1 MDIYDILEKLDI
13 KYDEIVHKNVYTIK
27 EVDDLK
33 ERIDGVGV
41 KNIFLTNKRGGYFLV
56 LIKDNKRLDIKMLES
71 IFNTGHLS
79 FCSNIELKDILGVES
94 GSVSVFNIIND
105 KLNKVFI
112 FIDKELVGKRVLFHP
127 NINTRTISINY
138 NDVIRVIDYL
148 NHNYKFF

>member
-13 KYDEIVHKNVYTIK
+13 KYDEIVHKSVYTIK
-27 EVDDLK
+27 EAEVLK
-33 ERIDGVGV
+33 DRIDGVGV

-79 FCSNIELKDILGVES
+79 FGSDIELKDILGVES
-94 GSVSVFNIIND
+94 GSLSVFNIIND

-112 FIDKELVGKRVLFHP
+112 FIDKELVSKRVLFHP
-127 NINTRTISINY
+127 NINTKTISINY

-148 NHNYKFF
+148 NHDYKLF

>member
-13 KYDEIVHKNVYTIK
+13 KYDEIIHKNVYTIK
-27 EVDDLK
+27 EAEVLK
-33 ERIDGVGV
+33 DRIDGVGV

-79 FCSNIELKDILGVES
+79 FCSDIELKDILGVES

-112 FIDKELVGKRVLFHP
+112 FIDKELVSKRVLFHP

-148 NHNYKFF
+148 NHDYKLF

>member
-1 MDIYDILEKLDI
+1 MDIYDILDKLDI
-13 KYDEIVHKNVYTIK
+13 KYDEIIHKEVYTIK
-27 EVDDLK
+27 EAEVLK
-33 ERIDGVGV
+33 DRIDGVGV

-79 FCSNIELKDILGVES
+79 FGSDIELKDILGVES
-94 GSVSVFNIIND
+94 GSLSVFNIIND

-112 FIDKELVGKRVLFHP
+112 FIDKELVSKRVLFHP
-127 NINTRTISINY
+127 NINTKTISINY

-148 NHNYKFF
+148 NHDYKLF

>member
-1 MDIYDILEKLDI
+1 MDIYDILDKLDI

-27 EVDDLK
+27 EAEVLK
-33 ERIDGVGV
+33 DRIDGVGV

-79 FCSNIELKDILGVES
+79 FGSDIELKDILGIES

-105 KLNKVFI
+105 KLNKVFM
-112 FIDKELVGKRVLFHP
+112 FIDRELVSKRILFHP

-138 NDVIRVIDYL
+138 NDVIRIIDYL
-148 NHNYKFF
+148 NHDYKLF

>member
-79 FCSNIELKDILGVES
+79 FGSDIELKDILGVES

-105 KLNKVFI
+105 KLNRVNI
-112 FIDKELVGKRVLFHP
+112 FIDKELVSKRILFHP

-138 NDVIRVIDYL
+138 NDVIRIIDYL
-148 NHNYKFF
+148 NHDYKLF

>member
-27 EVDDLK
+27 EAEVLK
-33 ERIDGVGV
+33 DRIDGVGV
-41 KNIFLTNKRGGYFLV
+41 KNIFLTNKRGGYYLV

-79 FCSNIELKDILGVES
+79 FGSDIELKDILGVES

-105 KLNKVFI
+105 KLNRVNI
-112 FIDKELVGKRVLFHP
+112 FIDKELVSKRILFHP

-148 NHNYKFF
+148 KHDYKLF

>member
-1 MDIYDILEKLDI
+1 MYIYDILEKLDI
-13 KYDEIVHKNVYTIK
+13 KYDEIVHKSVYTIK
-27 EVDDLK
+27 EAEVLK
-33 ERIDGVGV
+33 DRIDGVGV
-41 KNIFLTNKRGGYFLV
+41 KNIFLTNKRGGYYLV

-79 FCSNIELKDILGVES
+79 FGSDIELKDILGIES

-112 FIDKELVGKRVLFHP
+112 FIDKELVSKRILFHP
-127 NINTRTISINY
+127 NINTKTISINY

-148 NHNYKFF
+148 NHDYKLF

>member
-1 MDIYDILEKLDI
+1 MDIYDILDKLDI
-13 KYDEIVHKNVYTIK
+13 KYDEIIHKEVYTIK
-27 EVDDLK
+27 EAEVLK
-33 ERIDGVGV
+33 DRIDGVGV

-71 IFNTGHLS
+71 IFNTGRLS
-79 FCSNIELKDILGVES
+79 FCSDIELKDTLGVES

-112 FIDKELVGKRVLFHP
+112 FIDKELVSKRVLFHP
-127 NINTRTISINY
+127 NVNTRTISINY

-148 NHNYKFF
+148 NHDYKLF

>member
-13 KYDEIVHKNVYTIK
+13 KYDEIIHKEVYTIK
-27 EVDDLK
+27 EAEVLK
-33 ERIDGVGV
+33 NRINGVGV
-41 KNIFLTNKRGGYFLV
+41 KNIFLTNKRGGYYLV

-79 FCSNIELKDILGVES
+79 FCSDIELKDILGIES

-112 FIDKELVGKRVLFHP
+112 FIDKELVSKRVLFHP

-148 NHNYKFF
+148 NHDYKLF

>member
-13 KYDEIVHKNVYTIK
+13 KYDEIIHKNVYTIK
-27 EVDDLK
+27 EAEVLK
-33 ERIDGVGV
+33 DRIDGVGV

-79 FCSNIELKDILGVES
+79 FCSDIELKDILGVES

-112 FIDKELVGKRVLFHP
+112 FIDRELVSKRVLFHP

-148 NHNYKFF
+148 NHDYKLF

>member
-13 KYDEIVHKNVYTIK
+13 KYDDKYVYTIK

-79 FCSNIELKDILGVES
+79 FGSDIELKDILGVES

-105 KLNKVFI
+105 KLNRVNI
-112 FIDKELVGKRVLFHP
+112 FIDKELVSKRILFHP

-148 NHNYKFF
+148 NHDYKLF

>member
-79 FCSNIELKDILGVES
+79 FCSDIELKDILGVES

-105 KLNKVFI
+105 KLNRVNI
-112 FIDKELVGKRVLFHP
+112 FIDKELVSKRILFHP

-148 NHNYKFF
+148 NHDYKLF

>member
-79 FCSNIELKDILGVES
+79 FCSDIELKDILGVES

-148 NHNYKFF
+148 NHNYKLF

>member
-1 MDIYDILEKLDI
+1 MDIYDILDKLDI

-27 EVDDLK
+27 EAEVLK
-33 ERIDGVGV
+33 DRIDGVGV

-79 FCSNIELKDILGVES
+79 FCSDIELKDILGIES

-105 KLNKVFI
+105 KLNRVNI
-112 FIDKELVGKRVLFHP
+112 FIDRELIDKRVLFHP

-148 NHNYKFF
+148 NHDYKLF

>member
-13 KYDEIVHKNVYTIK
+13 KYDEIVHKKVYTIK
-27 EVDDLK
+27 EADDLK

-41 KNIFLTNKRGGYFLV
+41 KNLFLTNKRGGYFLV

-71 IFNTGHLS
+71 IFNTGYLS
-79 FCSNIELKDILGVES
+79 FCSDIELKDILGIES

-112 FIDKELVGKRVLFHP
+112 FIDKELVSKRVLFHP

-138 NDVIRVIDYL
+138 NDVIRVINYL
-148 NHNYKFF
+148 NHNYKLF

>member
-1 MDIYDILEKLDI
+1 MDIYDILDKLDI

-27 EVDDLK
+27 EAEVLK
-33 ERIDGVGV
+33 DRIDGVGV

-56 LIKDNKRLDIKMLES
+56 LIKDNKRLDIKWLES

-79 FCSNIELKDILGVES
+79 FCSDIELKDILGIES

-105 KLNKVFI
+105 KLNRVNI
-112 FIDKELVGKRVLFHP
+112 FIDRELIDKRILFHP

-148 NHNYKFF
+148 NHDYKSF

>member
-13 KYDEIVHKNVYTIK
+13 KYDEIIHKEVYTIK
-27 EVDDLK
+27 EAEVLK
-33 ERIDGVGV
+33 DRIDGVGV

-79 FCSNIELKDILGVES
+79 FCSDIELKDILGVES
-94 GSVSVFNIIND
+94 DSVSVFNIIND

-112 FIDKELVGKRVLFHP
+112 FIDKELVSKRVLFHP
-127 NINTRTISINY
+127 NINTKTISINY

-148 NHNYKFF
+148 NHDYKLF

>member
-13 KYDEIVHKNVYTIK
+13 KYDEIVHKSVYTIK

>member
-27 EVDDLK
+27 EADDLK

-71 IFNTGHLS
+71 IFNTGRLS
-79 FCSNIELKDILGVES
+79 FGSDIELKDILGIES

-138 NDVIRVIDYL
+138 SDVIRVIDYL
-148 NHNYKFF
+148 NHDYKLF

>member
-1 MDIYDILEKLDI
+1 MDIYDILDKLDI

-33 ERIDGVGV
+33 ERIDGIGV
-41 KNIFLTNKRGGYFLV
+41 KNIFLTNKCGGYFLV

-79 FCSNIELKDILGVES
+79 FCSDIELKDILGVES

-148 NHNYKFF
+148 NHNYKLF

>member
-1 MDIYDILEKLDI
+1 MSIYDILDKLDI
-13 KYDEIVHKNVYTIK
+13 KYDEVVHKRVYTIK
-27 EVDDLK
+27 EVDALK

-56 LIKDNKRLDIKMLES
+56 LIKDNKRLDIKGLER

-79 FCSNIELKDILGVES
+79 FGSDIELKDILGVES
-94 GSVSVFNIIND
+94 GSVSVFNITND

-112 FIDKELVGKRVLFHP
+112 FIDSELVGKRVLFHP
-127 NINTRTISINY
+127 NINTKTISINY

-148 NHNYKFF
+148 NHDYKLF

>member
-13 KYDEIVHKNVYTIK
+13 KYDEIIHKEVYTIK
-27 EVDDLK
+27 EAEVLK
-33 ERIDGVGV
+33 DRIDGVGV

-79 FCSNIELKDILGVES
+79 FCSDIELKDTLGIEG

-112 FIDKELVGKRVLFHP
+112 FIDKELIDKRVLFHP
-127 NINTRTISINY
+127 NVNTRTISINY

-148 NHNYKFF
+148 NHDYKLF

>member
-1 MDIYDILEKLDI
+1 MDIYDVLEKLDI
-13 KYDEIVHKNVYTIK
+13 KYDEIVHKEVYTIK

-79 FCSNIELKDILGVES
+79 FCSDIELKDILGVES

-112 FIDKELVGKRVLFHP
+112 FIDRELISKRVLFHP

-148 NHNYKFF
+148 NHDYKLF

>member
-1 MDIYDILEKLDI
+1 MDIYDILDKLDI
-13 KYDEIVHKNVYTIK
+13 KYDEIIHKNVYTIK
-27 EVDDLK
+27 EAEVLK
-33 ERIDGVGV
+33 DRIDGVGV

-56 LIKDNKRLDIKMLES
+56 LIKDNKRLDIKGLES

-79 FCSNIELKDILGVES
+79 FGSDIELKDILGIES
-94 GSVSVFNIIND
+94 GSVSVLNIIND

-112 FIDKELVGKRVLFHP
+112 FIDKELVSKRILFHS

-148 NHNYKFF
+148 NHDYKLF

>member
-1 MDIYDILEKLDI
+1 MDIYDILDKLDI

-27 EVDDLK
+27 EAEVLK
-33 ERIDGVGV
+33 DRIDGVGV

-56 LIKDNKRLDIKMLES
+56 LIKDNKRLDINMLES

-79 FCSNIELKDILGVES
+79 FCSDIELKDILGVES

-112 FIDKELVGKRVLFHP
+112 FIDRELVSKRVLFHP

-148 NHNYKFF
+148 NHDYKLF

>member
-27 EVDDLK
+27 EADDLK

-41 KNIFLTNKRGGYFLV
+41 KNIFFTNKRGGYFLV

-79 FCSNIELKDILGVES
+79 FCSNIELKDILGIES

-148 NHNYKFF
+148 NHNYKLF

>member
-27 EVDDLK
+27 EADDLK

-41 KNIFLTNKRGGYFLV
+41 KNIFLTNKHGGYFLV

-79 FCSNIELKDILGVES
+79 FCSDIELKDILGVES

-148 NHNYKFF
+148 NHNYKLF